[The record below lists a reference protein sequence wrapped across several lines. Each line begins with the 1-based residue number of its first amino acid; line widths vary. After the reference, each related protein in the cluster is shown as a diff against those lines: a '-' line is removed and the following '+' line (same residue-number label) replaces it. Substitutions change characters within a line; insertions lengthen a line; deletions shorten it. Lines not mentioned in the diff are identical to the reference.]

1 MKLNVLNLKKF
12 FNPSQVEVIKSFINF
27 LQKKIKLNS
36 ETTIKFIDKRVGSMT
51 TGVRKKPHNIL
62 VFCKD
67 RLLIDVLRTLS
78 HEWIHEY
85 QHQIKFTQNFKHQ
98 DIGGPVEN
106 TANVLSGI
114 LMKLFQKEYP
124 QYEKTLYNE
133 K

>member
-1 MKLNVLNLKKF
+1 
-12 FNPSQVEVIKSFINF
+12 
-27 LQKKIKLNS
+27 
-36 ETTIKFIDKRVGSMT
+36 
-51 TGVRKKPHNIL
+51 
-62 VFCKD
+62 
-67 RLLIDVLRTLS
+67 LLIDVLRTLS